1 MQHIVE
7 KYQESRNT
15 RLQCQMCEAEPQD
28 ATVACEQCEVSKRLC
43 LFILFLIYLSYQIL
57 VNFSRL

>member
-15 RLQCQMCEAEPQD
+15 RLQCQMCEAEPRD
-28 ATVACEQCEVSKRLC
+28 ATVACEQCEVSKRLP
-43 LFILFLIYLSYQIL
+43 LYLIPHFLS
-57 VNFSRL
+57 